1 MYPGYRL
8 KVLHRITFSVL
19 LYLHLKPTA
28 GCQMST
34 SAKQIGGGGGGR
46 SSFNIP
52 WKIPDSKVLAHLGLT
67 SKVLPRPFI

>member
-8 KVLHRITFSVL
+8 KVLPRITFSVL

-34 SAKQIGGGGGGR
+34 SAKKNWAVGG
-46 SSFNIP
+46 P
-52 WKIPDSKVLAHLGLT
+52 LLT
-67 SKVLPRPFI
+67 SHGKFQTAKFLPTWD

>member
-8 KVLHRITFSVL
+8 KVLPRITFSVL

-34 SAKQIGGGGGGR
+34 SAKKNWAVGG
-46 SSFNIP
+46 P
-52 WKIPDSKVLAHLGLT
+52 LGINPKGIAKAVYLT
-67 SKVLPRPFI
+67 